1 MRGGFINGCFDI
13 LHVGHLLLFE
23 FCKEHCDYLI
33 VAVDSDE
40 KVKKDKG
47 ASRPFNCLDDR
58 IKMLSSLRTVDNV
71 TSFDSK
77 ESLALLVKNISP
89 DVMVVGSDWKGKTV
103 VGSEYAKE
111 LRFFRRI
118 DGYSTTSILENS
130 ADR

>member
-1 MRGGFINGCFDI
+1 MFR
-13 LHVGHLLLFE
+13 H
-23 FCKEHCDYLI
+23 
-33 VAVDSDE
+33 
-40 KVKKDKG
+40 
-47 ASRPFNCLDDR
+47 R